1 MRAPV
6 KVPDFFACPEAEI
19 RNVVYFNSV
28 PKVLYFGKKEGI
40 YMTAENQRLFS
51 NKQLIRLIIPLVIEQ
66 GLTVLVGMCDGVMVS
81 SVGEAAISGVS
92 LVDMINNIVLVL
104 FAALATGGAVV
115 TSQYLGARDMEKAR
129 RSVGQLVIM
138 AAVFGVAAM
147 AACLIWGK
155 HMMRLFFG
163 GIEDDV
169 MAEGLLYFRITAL
182 SFPFIALYNA
192 GAAMFR
198 SIGNSKMSMKVSLL
212 MNFINVTGNALC
224 IYGLKM
230 GVEGVAI
237 PTLFSRAVAG
247 VLMLVLA
254 ARPNQ
259 ELRLRTQDLRHI
271 QGAMMKNILHIG
283 IPSAFENSLFQ
294 LGRAVVVSMIA
305 LFGTSQTSANA
316 VANNLDGVG
325 VLVGQAMGL
334 AMITVVGQCVGAGD
348 LKQATYYIKK
358 LLLWDYILQGASNV
372 AILVFLPQL
381 VGLYSSLSPETE
393 ELAILL
399 AAVHAWASISMWP
412 TAFVLPNALRA
423 ANDVQFTM
431 RVSILSMLCWRV
443 GFSWLLCV
451 QLEWG
456 AIGVWIAMIIDWV
469 CRIIFFAGRVISGK
483 WKTKYVP
490 DQAQETAT

>member
-1 MRAPV
+1 ME
-6 KVPDFFACPEAEI
+6 K
-19 RNVVYFNSV
+19 
-28 PKVLYFGKKEGI
+28 
-40 YMTAENQRLFS
+40 QRLFS
-51 NKQLIRLIIPLVIEQ
+51 NKQLIRLIIPLIIEQ

-129 RSVGQLVIM
+129 RSVGQLVLM
-138 AAVFGVAAM
+138 AAFFGVAAM
-147 AACLIWGK
+147 VACLIWGK
-155 HMMRLFFG
+155 NLMMLFFG
-163 GIEDDV
+163 SIEADV
-169 MAEGLLYFRITAL
+169 MREGMTYFRITAL
-182 SFPFIALYNA
+182 SFPFIALYSA

-212 MNFINVTGNALC
+212 MNFLNVTGNALC

-237 PTLFSRAVAG
+237 PTLISRAVAG

-254 ARPNQ
+254 ARPEQ
-259 ELRLRTQDLRHI
+259 ELRLRPRDLMHI
-271 QGAMMKNILHIG
+271 QSNMMRNILHIG

-325 VLVGQAMGL
+325 VIAGQAIGL
-334 AMITVVGQCVGAGD
+334 AMITVIGRCIGAGD
-348 LKQATYYIKK
+348 QKQAVYYIKK
-358 LLLWDYILQGASNV
+358 LVLWDYFLQGATNV
-372 AILVFLPQL
+372 AILVFMHPL
-381 VGLYSSLSPETE
+381 VGMYSSLSPETE
-393 ELAILL
+393 QLAILL
-399 AAVHAWASISMWP
+399 VAIHAAAAIIFWP
-412 TAFVLPNALRA
+412 VAFVLPNALRA

-431 RVSILSMLCWRV
+431 RVSVLSMLIWRV

-456 AIGVWIAMIIDWV
+456 AVGVWIAMIIDWI
-469 CRIIFFAGRVISGK
+469 CRTAFFVGRTISGK
-483 WKTKYVP
+483 WKTQYIP
-490 DQAQETAT
+490 DQT